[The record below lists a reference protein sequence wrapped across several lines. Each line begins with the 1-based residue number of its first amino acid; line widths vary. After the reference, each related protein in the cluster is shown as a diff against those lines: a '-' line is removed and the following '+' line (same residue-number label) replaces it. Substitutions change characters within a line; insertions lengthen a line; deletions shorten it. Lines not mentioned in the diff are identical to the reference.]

1 LGDEERAEVDGLAAS
16 EGSPDAGAA
25 AAHFVVVLH
34 IVENERGVVEEFDG
48 GGESDALFGRE
59 LQAVGE
65 VDGEAGTD
73 TFAGA
78 FEKIG
83 GGLAETAGGEG
94 GVGEDL
100 FDEREVVAGCDLVNA
115 RGRHEE
121 KAEGGDLRPEG
132 GTKKSGRGSGS
143 PGRGD

>member
-1 LGDEERAEVDGLAAS
+1 VQ
-16 EGSPDAGAA
+16 
-25 AAHFVVVLH
+25 
-34 IVENERGVVEEFDG
+34 EFDS

-59 LQAVGE
+59 LEAVGE

-78 FEKIG
+78 FEKVG

-132 GTKKSGRGSGS
+132 GSKKNGRGSGS